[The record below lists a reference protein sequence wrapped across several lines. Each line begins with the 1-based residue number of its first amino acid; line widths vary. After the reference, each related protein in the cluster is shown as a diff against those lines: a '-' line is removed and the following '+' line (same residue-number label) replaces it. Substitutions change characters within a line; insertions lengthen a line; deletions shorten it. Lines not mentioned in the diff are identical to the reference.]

1 MSNLDNNSTEIREN
15 KASLR
20 NIEIPPSLQDI
31 KTVKLIH
38 RDFAKMVKDMED
50 FNKQLNTNKIFEQL
64 ISVWENHEKSYKF
77 KVVPI
82 KAKDLAAIELIL
94 EQEISKAKSYFYSW
108 INQNTKNYSQDDFDL
123 QQLERRFL
131 QRVDADRRKH
141 IDYMR

>member
-1 MSNLDNNSTEIREN
+1 MPNSDINPPESRNN
-15 KASLR
+15 KASTR
-20 NIEIPPSLQDI
+20 NIETPPSLQDF
-31 KTVKLIH
+31 KNVKLIH

-50 FNKQLNTNKIFEQL
+50 FNKQSNTDRIFEQL

-77 KVVPI
+77 KVAPTQ
-82 KAKDLAAIELIL
+82 AKDLGSIEFIL
-94 EQEISKAKSYFYSW
+94 EQEISKAKSYFYLW

-131 QRVDADRRKH
+131 RRVNADRKKH